1 MGGNDP
7 DGPPADDSDGEH
19 SDPGQIIPGWSDR
32 ESTTLPEGDDE
43 AAFALVGNETRAE
56 IIRALGEARGQEG
69 ARPILSFS
77 ELHDAVDV
85 DVVSSQ
91 FNYHLQQL
99 LDYYVDQTEDGY
111 RLRPEGSLVYRTI
124 KAGTLSDRDSFGPL
138 DVGFDCYYCGDPA
151 EGVYD
156 DGMFTVQCPGC
167 ETLYDLILVPPA
179 TLDPD
184 DVDGLLH
191 RIDQFNRHRRLAFN
205 RDVCPMCANDVDTQF
220 MTSEA
225 SPFDPVQPRE
235 VVVHQSCSHCGSQMY
250 VGVGAAV
257 IYDPGLV
264 SFCFE
269 RGLDVTETPLWELEF
284 AMTDRSVTVHSRD
297 PWEVAVDVTVDGDTL
312 ELVVDEQLTVLERNY
327 S

>member
-1 MGGNDP
+1 MAPEDSN
-7 DGPPADDSDGEH
+7 GPSDERDDADSGDAD
-19 SDPGQIIPGWSDR
+19 QLIPGWSDR
-32 ESTTLPEGDDE
+32 EPTTLPEGEDE
-43 AAFALVGNETRAE
+43 AAFALLGNETRAE

-77 ELHDAVDV
+77 EL
-85 DVVSSQ
+85 
-91 FNYHLQQL
+91 NYHLQQL

-138 DVGFDCYYCGDPA
+138 DVGFDCYYCGDAA

-184 DVDGLLH
+184 DVDELLH
-191 RIDQFNRHRRLAFN
+191 RIDQHNRHRRLAFN
-205 RDVCPMCANDVDTQF
+205 RGVCSMCVNDVDTQF

-269 RGLDVTETPLWELEF
+269 RGLDVTEKPLWELEF
-284 AMTDRSVTVHSRD
+284 AMTDRSVTVRSQD
-297 PWEVAVDVTVDGDTL
+297 PWEVAVDVTLDGDTL